1 MTIVKRAT
9 KGSALTYS
17 EMDENIRDLYE
28 DTTLLR
34 ALTNGTGSAAQVK
47 GTTIGIIGGSLANA
61 NTPNSRHGPIVD
73 IYRDVNRADESS
85 VSGGKKLGGIAFSG
99 HNEDDVKVSYASIYG
114 LIGLDADDGEH
125 TGNRI
130 VFAIADG
137 TNGAPFNSYLDD
149 SFQVGHTSVVNA
161 SADALQTTGKFATNA
176 AEIQLG
182 GSGSKQNLHA
192 TVMNSGNRPLA
203 NIYLPTTDQAKVI
216 SVGGMG
222 PVSSFGFATTNKT
235 TIQMLQYRGQ
245 HMVKAFSNANVVF
258 DLPIV
263 QNNSTLS
270 TTTAG
275 VGDVWQISNA
285 GYTGTT
291 MTLDR
296 DGSGTA
302 QDVYWVNGSDVIP
315 FTNNPTIAFGGSL
328 MIQAVY
334 AGTYMIFNA
343 TGLTDA

>member
-61 NTPNSRHGPIVD
+61 NDPTSRHGPIVD
-73 IYRDVNRADESS
+73 IYRDVNRADESLGS
-85 VSGGKKLGGIAFSG
+85 TKKLGGIAFSG
-99 HNEDDVKVSYASIYG
+99 HNEDDVKVSYASIFG
-114 LIGLDADDGEH
+114 ILNSDADDGEH
-125 TGNRI
+125 TGSRI

-137 TNGAPFNSYLDD
+137 IGGAPFSSYLDD
-149 SFQVGHTSVVNA
+149 SFNAGHATVLNA
-161 SADALQTTGKFATNA
+161 SADALQTVGKLSTSA

-182 GSGSKQNLHA
+182 SSGSKQNLHA
-192 TVMNSGNRPLA
+192 TVMNSGNRPSA
-203 NIYLPTTDQAKVI
+203 NIYLPTTDAAKVI

-222 PVSSFGFATTNKT
+222 PASAFGFTIANKS

-245 HMVKAFSNANVVF
+245 HMVKAFSAANLEF

-285 GYTGTT
+285 GNTGTT
-291 MTLDR
+291 ITLDR

-302 QDVYWVNGSDVIP
+302 QDVYWVNGSDLVP